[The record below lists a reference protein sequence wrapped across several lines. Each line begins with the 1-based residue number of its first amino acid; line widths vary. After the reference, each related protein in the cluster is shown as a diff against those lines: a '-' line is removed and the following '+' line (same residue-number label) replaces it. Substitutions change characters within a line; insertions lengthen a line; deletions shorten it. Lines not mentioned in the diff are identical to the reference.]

1 MLNGLYSK
9 QVYWPEGI
17 QAVLDHVLSNK
28 YVIFNT
34 IHASDKIFYLG
45 LPDRIYKA
53 MLYGEVIEA
62 EFHKGKLTK
71 IVTRLKDKRSDS
83 IDICA
88 AILINPVDTYGNVA
102 KVKTVWINDR
112 DDNHKTINKEMYVCG

>member
-1 MLNGLYSK
+1 MF
-9 QVYWPEGI
+9 
-17 QAVLDHVLSNK
+17 LSNR
-28 YVIFNT
+28 YVVFNT
-34 IHASDKIFYLG
+34 THARDKIFYLG
-45 LPDRIYKA
+45 LPGRIYKA

-112 DDNHKTINKEMYVCG
+112 DDNHKTINKEMYIRG